1 MVTALALYSG
11 RALSEFELVGMT
23 TNPDVIKQVIEILT
37 KSDTAGEVL
46 HALVRCIGIVVIS
59 DRDSEVYH
67 ASPDADR
74 THPP

>member
-1 MVTALALYSG
+1 MPPSTIWGSVMFGYLPTEARNRSSN
-11 RALSEFELVGMT
+11 R
-23 TNPDVIKQVIEILT
+23 VIILWVIVAF
-37 KSDTAGEVL
+37 DTAGEVL

-74 THPP
+74 THPT